1 MLHLLRSHH
10 SQKHLQGEEEGYID
24 KRTTVQSMKAGAPV
38 SETEGKCQ
46 VLNSNNH
53 RMEIFPI
60 QLQNSACQPLVNIIM
75 LDCVID
81 PK

>member
-1 MLHLLRSHH
+1 
-10 SQKHLQGEEEGYID
+10 
-24 KRTTVQSMKAGAPV
+24 MKAGARV

-81 PK
+81 PKWDGR

>member
-1 MLHLLRSHH
+1 MTK
-10 SQKHLQGEEEGYID
+10 SQSLQSEGE
-24 KRTTVQSMKAGAPV
+24 RTSERA

-53 RMEIFPI
+53 RMGTFPI
-60 QLQNSACQPLVNIIM
+60 QLQNSAVNLFVNIIM